1 MPIQISVIYERTV
14 DDELYRNWKHKR
26 HTGMKVSWWHEMS
39 SQDELEPDYIFHE
52 ENKYFTLLA
61 NIIHE
66 NGGITQDMKDLLKE
80 IREKKKLVKSECE
93 VGKLP
98 NESRNSIDKRFGN
111 ISNGAI
117 YKEEISE
124 ENLEISAGIYFE
136 IVFCPNLD
144 PDSIQFYQNLFKNF
158 PLETI
163 LKTFTRILL
172 EANEKKLTDQYQ
184 AAKTLFDQITEMMNL
199 QYRHIAIL
207 TTGLTDLKHYPE
219 LKGHQLNEEMQ
230 SKNKDFSD
238 ELFKPKKI

>member
-1 MPIQISVIYERTV
+1 M
-14 DDELYRNWKHKR
+14 
-26 HTGMKVSWWHEMS
+26 
-39 SQDELEPDYIFHE
+39 EPDYRFAE
-52 ENKYFTLLA
+52 DNKYFTLLA

-66 NGGITQDMKDLLKE
+66 NGGVTRNMEDLLTE
-80 IREKKKLVKSECE
+80 IRVKKKLVTSKCE
-93 VGKLP
+93 VGKLS

-111 ISNGAI
+111 ISMGSN

-124 ENLEISAGIYFE
+124 EHLEIAARIYFE

-172 EANEKKLTDQYQ
+172 EANEKKQNYHYQ
-184 AAKTLFDQITEMMNL
+184 AAKTLFDKITEMMNL
-199 QYRHIAIL
+199 QYRDIALL